1 MYVCQL
7 MVPCVD
13 SASKSG
19 KSSPRLGAAGN
30 SRGGVEWV
38 QTTGAALVGAPIE
51 PCGSRAPRQ
60 KIVWSWG
67 GSSSGRHAE
76 LGVKHVLSK
85 FTFLRVDFR
94 KAELY
99 AQSSGHLYLQAVL
112 PTERLPFFI
121 GSVAVL
127 CPVTSQPPPL
137 PQPCR
142 RRRLGRTAMPNYRP
156 QSAAVSGTTRTN
168 TIRPQSAPLPK
179 ATQPKLISRAELDE
193 ISQKMFDRAAAYA
206 ARRDKLHDDHV
217 EKING
222 WKLRVEIRP
231 AVYGGKERFK
241 YMSEASKSALAEA
254 CWLPLNH
261 PREPLRRPVADQ
273 LRVPGTA
280 SRVRST
286 GTHL

>member
-1 MYVCQL
+1 MWVESGL
-7 MVPCVD
+7 VRLRSGRGKAPFNVRVPVD
-13 SASKSG
+13 GALR
-19 KSSPRLGAAGN
+19 RLGFEVGKVVAEVRRCGQQQ
-30 SRGGVEWV
+30 GWCG
-38 QTTGAALVGAPIE
+38 VGADHGCSACRRTHRTA
-51 PCGSRAPRQ
+51 CGSRAPRQ

-67 GSSSGRHAE
+67 GASSGRHAE

-179 ATQPKLISRAELDE
+179 ATQPKLVSRAELDE

-261 PREPLRRPVADQ
+261 PR
-273 LRVPGTA
+273 
-280 SRVRST
+280 
-286 GTHL
+286 